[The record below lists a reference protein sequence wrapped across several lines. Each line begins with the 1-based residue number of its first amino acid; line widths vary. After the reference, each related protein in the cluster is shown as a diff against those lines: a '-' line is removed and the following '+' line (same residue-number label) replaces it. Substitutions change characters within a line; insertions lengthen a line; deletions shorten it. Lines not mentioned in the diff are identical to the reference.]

1 MRESMKTSEIEAA
14 ERAGV
19 DERVARL
26 ELPEDE
32 RSRPDLLALLLALT
46 RRKKIILQV
55 TIAVA
60 VLAAIVA
67 LILPKTYSAMT
78 VILPP
83 QQNQSAASAL
93 VGQIG
98 LLGGLSSSDLGLKNP
113 DDLFIAM
120 LNSRTVEDH
129 LIDRFDLLR
138 VYGVK
143 RYQDARKKLENN
155 SYVVAEREGT
165 ISVSVTD
172 RDPKRAAAMANS
184 YVDELRSL
192 NQNLAVSEASQRR
205 LFYQQKLDAERDDL
219 SKAELALEQAQEK
232 SGLIQPQAQ
241 GQAII
246 DAVGTAQAQVAAKE
260 VQIESMRTY
269 ATASNPDL
277 KRAEQELAGLREQL
291 TRLERSKGALGN
303 GEMAIPTRRLP
314 EIELEYLRRARD
326 LKYHESLYEFL
337 GKQLEAARIDEAKEA
352 VVVQVLDKAVEPE
365 RKSGPRRL
373 LIVLVSAFAAFV
385 VMCLWV
391 LLAEGWRR
399 KAQDPREHLRLAELR
414 ASFKRP

>member
-1 MRESMKTSEIEAA
+1 
-14 ERAGV
+14 
-19 DERVARL
+19 
-26 ELPEDE
+26 
-32 RSRPDLLALLLALT
+32 
-46 RRKKIILQV
+46 
-55 TIAVA
+55 
-60 VLAAIVA
+60 
-67 LILPKTYSAMT
+67 
-78 VILPP
+78 
-83 QQNQSAASAL
+83 
-93 VGQIG
+93 
-98 LLGGLSSSDLGLKNP
+98 
-113 DDLFIAM
+113 
-120 LNSRTVEDH
+120 
-129 LIDRFDLLR
+129 
-138 VYGVK
+138 
-143 RYQDARKKLENN
+143 
-155 SYVVAEREGT
+155 
-165 ISVSVTD
+165 
-172 RDPKRAAAMANS
+172 
-184 YVDELRSL
+184 LRSL

-205 LFYQQKLDAERDDL
+205 LFYQQKLDAEREDL

-314 EIELEYLRRARD
+314 EVELEYLRRARD

-373 LIVLVSAFAAFV
+373 LIVLVSAFVAFV

-399 KAQDPREHLRLAELR
+399 KEQDPREHLRLAELR

>member
-1 MRESMKTSEIEAA
+1 MKTSEIEAA
-14 ERAGV
+14 ERAAV
-19 DERVARL
+19 DERVAGL
-26 ELPEDE
+26 ELPGDE
-32 RSRPDLLALLLALT
+32 RSRPDFLALLLTLT

-60 VLAAIVA
+60 VLAAIVS
-67 LILPKTYSAMT
+67 LILPKTYTAMT

-143 RYQDARKKLENN
+143 RYQARKKLENN

-172 RDPKRAAAMANS
+172 RDPKRAAAMANA

-205 LFYQQKLDAERDDL
+205 LFYQQKLDAEREDL

-314 EIELEYLRRARD
+314 EVELEYLRRARD

-373 LIVLVSAFAAFV
+373 LIVLVSAFVAFV

-399 KAQDPREHLRLAELR
+399 KEQDPREHLRLAELR